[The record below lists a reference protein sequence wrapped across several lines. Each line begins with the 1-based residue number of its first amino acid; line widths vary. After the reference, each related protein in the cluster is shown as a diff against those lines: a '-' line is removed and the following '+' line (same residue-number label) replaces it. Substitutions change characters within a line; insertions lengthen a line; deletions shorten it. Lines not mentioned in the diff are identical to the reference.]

1 MHVLIGLDSSDY
13 ESLVIAV
20 LARAEKLTLDEL
32 YFLLLNH
39 ENRIKQKKGKITS
52 VVMHNITANIAQKNS
67 HAGKNNGNF

>member
-20 LARAEKLTLDEL
+20 LARGEKLTLDEL

-52 VVMHNITANIAQKNS
+52 DVMHNITANIAKKNS
-67 HAGKNNGNF
+67 HARKNNGNF